1 MLNKN
6 IEKIYKEPFL
16 SEAGVCFNTNDSMIA
31 TGNSN
36 GDLIVR
42 NLLNPQGD
50 PINSNLDIQ
59 TDDIHESG
67 IKEVILSHFVGH

>member
-42 NLLNPQGD
+42 NLLNP
-50 PINSNLDIQ
+50 
-59 TDDIHESG
+59 
-67 IKEVILSHFVGH
+67 